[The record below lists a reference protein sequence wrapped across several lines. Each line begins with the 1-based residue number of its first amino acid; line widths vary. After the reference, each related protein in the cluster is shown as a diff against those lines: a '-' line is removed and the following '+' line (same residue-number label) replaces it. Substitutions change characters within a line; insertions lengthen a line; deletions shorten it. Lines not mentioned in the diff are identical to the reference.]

1 MTRTEIKKLPLA
13 DRMARAQQ
21 LSDELVKAT
30 NTVNVLL
37 NQLRD
42 DPKIEVNLG
51 VSDNCGTKSYMVPKV
66 RIRLDESE

>member
-1 MTRTEIKKLPLA
+1 MTRTEIKALPLA
-13 DRMARAQQ
+13 DRVARAQQ

-51 VSDNCGTKSYMVPKV
+51 VSDNCGTKSYMVPKI
-66 RIRLDESE
+66 RLRLDESE